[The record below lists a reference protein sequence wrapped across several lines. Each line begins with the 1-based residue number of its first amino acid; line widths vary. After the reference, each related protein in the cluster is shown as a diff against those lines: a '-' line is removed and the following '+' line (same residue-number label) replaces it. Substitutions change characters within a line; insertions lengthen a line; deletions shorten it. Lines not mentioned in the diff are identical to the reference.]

1 MRAWTR
7 PASPRS
13 CRSWCAPARPDGAPA
28 PRRPRG
34 RFASRRGPPG
44 LCPPCANGAVL
55 SVIRPSSAAEC
66 VGACRCSSDGREGSR
81 EAQGGRARRRLDH
94 LPMPLSDAFAY
105 NTVLHLH
112 FRTCPISSPISAGR
126 SAASGGAA
134 AQAIPPAAPSPPAPG
149 SWRCRSAATTRSH
162 VRRAGVCR
170 RSEHAESSSPSL
182 SLRLHRGLR
191 PHKCHAAPEPGCAAA
206 EQTGR
211 EREWEAAP
219 FPRGPAAPGSR
230 GPTAR

>member
-34 RFASRRGPPG
+34 RCASRRGPPG

-149 SWRCRSAATTRSH
+149 SWRCRSAATTRAVTSEEQAP
-162 VRRAGVCR
+162 AGGASR
-170 RSEHAESSSPSL
+170 EQL
-182 SLRLHRGLR
+182 
-191 PHKCHAAPEPGCAAA
+191 AA

-211 EREWEAAP
+211 EREWGTAP